1 MTHRVQTCSG
11 KGYLF
16 ANLCSLPRPQP
27 HLSWSNQ
34 APCEFVHLVYSKGS
48 TRSIKPT
55 QERYTVGTQRIP
67 HHCINT
73 ASPLSLIPAKNLWN
87 HMWFQYLKSPRNP
100 RACAVRPRSTHH
112 AGLGL
117 HWGPLLLPQPRAG
130 RYWPPGHRVI
140 CDCSWDLMRLPVP
153 MILPKPPPR
162 YRSLVIARIDTNPW
176 CHKHPLGSPVDIRW
190 AWCAVAPL

>member
-1 MTHRVQTCSG
+1 MHELTQTLGATSTPLVRPLISVGLVVRGGGLGKIMGTGRRIKSQLQSHMTRCPGGQ
-11 KGYLF
+11 Y
-16 ANLCSLPRPQP
+16 RPARGCG
-27 HLSWSNQ
+27 S
-34 APCEFVHLVYSKGS
+34 SKG
-48 TRSIKPT
+48 
-55 QERYTVGTQRIP
+55 
-67 HHCINT
+67 
-73 ASPLSLIPAKNLWN
+73 
-87 HMWFQYLKSPRNP
+87 PRNP

-190 AWCAVAPL
+190 ACCAVAPL

>member
-1 MTHRVQTCSG
+1 MYTYMYTPSFRRLTGLCAFPSFSRILRATSR
-11 KGYLF
+11 KDIFAEKYL
-16 ANLCSLPRPQP
+16 R
-27 HLSWSNQ
+27 
-34 APCEFVHLVYSKGS
+34 
-48 TRSIKPT
+48 
-55 QERYTVGTQRIP
+55 
-67 HHCINT
+67 
-73 ASPLSLIPAKNLWN
+73 LSLIPAKNLWN